1 MALIGYGRVSTDDQH
16 PESQIDALTAAGC
29 DPAHLFIDRG
39 VSGKVAKRPKLDAA
53 LLYLRRGDLLV
64 VTRLDRLGRSV
75 KNLIELSADLDER
88 GVGLKVIEQG
98 IDTSTAAGRM
108 FFHVLAALAEF
119 EATLIRERT
128 IDGLAAARAHGRKGG
143 RPRKL
148 SERQVATIRQL
159 HDGGSTVTE
168 LADTFKVS
176 RPTIYAVLEAEP
188 TTVS

>member
-1 MALIGYGRVSTDDQH
+1 MALIGYGRVATDDQH

-39 VSGKVAKRPKLDAA
+39 VSGKLAKRPKLDLA
-53 LLYLRRGDLLV
+53 LAYIRPGDLLV
-64 VTRLDRLGRSV
+64 ITRLDRLGRSV
-75 KNLIELSADLDER
+75 KNLIELSAALDER

-119 EATLIRERT
+119 EAALISERT
-128 IDGLAAARAHGRKGG
+128 HDGLAAARARGRKGG

-148 SERQVATIRQL
+148 SERQVATIRHM

-168 LADTFKVS
+168 LAETFRVS
-176 RPTIYAVLEAEP
+176 RPTIYSVLEAAP
-188 TTVS
+188 KTTS